1 MTLTG
6 RSAVVTGGGRGIG
19 AAIAGALAE
28 AGAAVVLAS
37 RTREEVEAVAGSLRE
52 EGHMVR
58 AIPAD
63 VTDPGSVAELA
74 ATAGEVD
81 ILVNNAGI
89 ALSNPVHRTSLAE
102 WNRALAVNATG
113 TFLCTQ
119 SFLPGMLERGWGRV
133 VNVASVAGL
142 AGAPYISAYSASK
155 HAAVGFTRSIAAEV
169 AMKGVTVNA
178 ICPGYADTKM
188 TEATIRR
195 IADKTGMSPEEARDE
210 IMRHTPQR
218 RLIAPEEVAHIALTL
233 CAEEARGIT
242 GQAIVIDGGGMLAP

>member
-113 TFLCTQ
+113 TFLCTR
-119 SFLPGMLERGWGRV
+119 SFLPGMLERGWGRC
-133 VNVASVAGL
+133 G
-142 AGAPYISAYSASK
+142 
-155 HAAVGFTRSIAAEV
+155 
-169 AMKGVTVNA
+169 
-178 ICPGYADTKM
+178 
-188 TEATIRR
+188 
-195 IADKTGMSPEEARDE
+195 
-210 IMRHTPQR
+210 QR
-218 RLIAPEEVAHIALTL
+218 RL
-233 CAEEARGIT
+233 
-242 GQAIVIDGGGMLAP
+242 GGGAGRSPLHNRLFRLPSTPPWDSPGRSPPRWP